1 MVISSN
7 GEREAARNSFPR
19 PIGTFKGTA
28 RKHGLLGVVKGD
40 GTELLPVADQ
50 LILDDDLVDG
60 EFTLSTNVN

>member
-7 GEREAARNSFPR
+7 GERETARNSFPR
-19 PIGTFKGTA
+19 PIGAFKSTA
-28 RKHGLLGVVKGD
+28 RKHGLLGVVKGN

-50 LILDDDLVDG
+50 LILDDDFMNG